1 MVKRSRN
8 TRATLHRTGGASQ
21 PVEGTSALWTEAQIV
36 PPPLDRP
43 PGSRVL
49 VLAPHMD
56 DETLGCGGSL
66 HRHILAGEA
75 VTVAYLTDGRK
86 GDPAL
91 NARPLPPHERERLED
106 ALAAARREE
115 ARHSAAILGVT
126 DLRFLGNRDQE
137 LRVTPH
143 TRGQVRKLL
152 EELAPDLVYL
162 PFPTDHHPDH
172 RATNRIFLA
181 ALSAC
186 RGIDPPLCC
195 GFEVWAPIEP
205 NCLVDITS
213 VADIKQQALEQFTSQ
228 MATIDYSRCIMGLH
242 AYRSIVHLQGRGF
255 AEAFVLLTAAA
266 YRRVAAQIL
275 RRAGGLHLATRRCRI
290 PPVIHGGER
299 G

>member
-1 MVKRSRN
+1 MVRRSPGRRI
-8 TRATLHRTGGASQ
+8 TRPRTDAGH
-21 PVEGTSALWTEAQIV
+21 PRVEGTSALWTDAQIV

-66 HRHILAGEA
+66 HRHVLAGEV
-75 VTVAYLTDGRK
+75 VTVAYMTDGRK

-91 NARPLPPHERERLED
+91 NARVLPLQERERLED

-115 ARHSAAILGVT
+115 ARKSAAILGVT

-137 LRVTPH
+137 LRVTPD
-143 TRGQVRKLL
+143 TRRQVCELL
-152 EELAPDLVYL
+152 AELRPDLVYL

-172 RATNRIFLA
+172 RATNRIFLS
-181 ALSAC
+181 ALGAC

-213 VADIKQQALEQFTSQ
+213 VAETKQRALAQFTSQ

-242 AYRSIVHLQGRGF
+242 AYRSIAHLRGRGF
-255 AEAFVLLTAAA
+255 AEAFVLLPAAV
-266 YRRVAAQIL
+266 YRREALRFL
-275 RRAGGLHLATRRCRI
+275 RRAGGLNLTTR
-290 PPVIHGGER
+290 
-299 G
+299 

>member
-1 MVKRSRN
+1 MVRRSQAG
-8 TRATLHRTGGASQ
+8 RAAVRRTGKAN
-21 PVEGTSALWTEAQIV
+21 PRVDGTSALWTEAQIV

-66 HRHILAGEA
+66 HRHVLAGET

-91 NARPLPPHERERLED
+91 NARPLPTDERERLEEGVV
-106 ALAAARREE
+106 AGRREE
-115 ARHSAAILGVT
+115 ARKSAAILGVT

-143 TRGQVRKLL
+143 TRRQVRELL
-152 EELAPDLVYL
+152 VELRPDLVYL

-195 GFEVWAPIEP
+195 GFEVWAPIQP

-213 VADIKQQALEQFTSQ
+213 VAEVKQRALAQFTSQ
-228 MATIDYSRCIMGLH
+228 MTTIDYSRCIMGLH
-242 AYRSIVHLQGRGF
+242 AYRSITHLRGHGF
-255 AEAFVLLTAAA
+255 AEAFVLLPVPA
-266 YRRVAAQIL
+266 YRREASRLL
-275 RRAGGLHLATRRCRI
+275 RRAGGLNLTTRRGSI
-290 PPVIHGGER
+290 PRTTHGGER